1 MTTKLMAQAIL
12 LGAATLGLPALV
24 SQAVRRSRRKERVLI
39 LGGGRLARAL
49 AEAVGERPR
58 SGCELVG
65 VVGDAAELSDPL
77 PGCPYLGPLSGFA
90 EVVRRTRPDHVV
102 VTLAERRSQLPVP
115 DLFGS
120 RLGGI
125 VVEEGVQA
133 YERIAGKV
141 SLEHLGAAPWIFGDD
156 LRGSALDRMLTR
168 GMSLAVAAL
177 GLVLAAPLLAVLA
190 LAITLDSRGPVEFVQ
205 RRVGRHGRPFDLL
218 KLRTM
223 RVARGPVSEWAGANH
238 DRITRL
244 GRWLRKFRLDELP
257 QFINVLRGDM
267 DVVGPRPHP
276 ETNRNLL
283 DIVLRNTPEWGGE
296 VPYYSL
302 RCLVRPGITGWA
314 QVRYGYADNL
324 EEEIEKVRYDLYY
337 VKRRSFWLDLRILGE
352 TVAIVL
358 RGRDAGRTIVRPV
371 PASLRSAVVDHPRAA

>member
-1 MTTKLMAQAIL
+1 MTSRLMTQAL
-12 LGAATLGLPALV
+12 LVGAAAVGLPALV

-49 AEAVGERPR
+49 AEAVDARPHLA
-58 SGCELVG
+58 CELLG
-65 VVGDAAELSDPL
+65 VLGDPAELAEPL
-77 PGCPYLGPLSGFA
+77 PGCPYLGPLSTFT

-141 SLEHLGAAPWIFGDD
+141 SLEHLGAAPWIFGGD
-156 LRGSALDRMLTR
+156 LRGPALDRALSRGLSML
-168 GMSLAVAAL
+168 AAAL
-177 GLVLAAPLLAVLA
+177 GLVVAAPFLA
-190 LAITLDSRGPVEFVQ
+190 LLILAIKLDSPGPVEFVQ
-205 RRVGRHGRPFDLL
+205 RRVGRSGRVFDLL

-223 RVARGPVSEWAGANH
+223 HAAHGPVSEWAGGNH
-238 DRITRL
+238 ERITRV

-283 DIVLRNTPEWGGE
+283 DIVLRNTPDWGGA

-337 VKRRSFWLDLRILGE
+337 VKHRSFWLDLRILLE
-352 TVAIVL
+352 TVVTVV
-358 RGRDAGRTIVRPV
+358 RGRDSGRTIVRPI
-371 PASLRSAVVDHPRAA
+371 PAALRSVVADHPRAA